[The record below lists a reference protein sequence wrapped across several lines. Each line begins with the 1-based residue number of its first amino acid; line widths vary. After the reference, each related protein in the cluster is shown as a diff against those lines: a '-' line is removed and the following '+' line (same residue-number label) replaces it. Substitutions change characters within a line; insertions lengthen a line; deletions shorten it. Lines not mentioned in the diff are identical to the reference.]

1 MKKLQF
7 FFIALAAFLFI
18 GTVQTAVAQSRKPNK
33 RTTTTSPRKKLT
45 TTQQNTTTE
54 AYPAVVN
61 GHLAFMG
68 ISLAETPATFKKKL
82 QAKGFKVFQEYE
94 GDVALKGLVNGV
106 PSLVRISN
114 GQILVNDQKSY
125 QLSKAKARF
134 HQLVQVL
141 EGIYGKGTRGE
152 SDEYSLNHKIKV
164 AKGFIEINMFN
175 EDEMDGS
182 SDYYMVNALYQDI
195 GE

>member
-1 MKKLQF
+1 M
-7 FFIALAAFLFI
+7 ALLMF
-18 GTVQTAVAQSRKPNK
+18 GTAQTAMAQNRKPNK
-33 RTTTTSPRKKLT
+33 RTTTTSPRKKPT

-54 AYPAVVN
+54 TYPAVVN

-82 QAKGFKVFQEYE
+82 LAKGFRLFLEYE
-94 GDVALKGLVNGV
+94 GGVTLKGLVNGV
-106 PSLVRISN
+106 PSLVNISN
-114 GQILVNDQKSY
+114 GQILINDQKSY

-141 EGIYGKGTRGE
+141 EEIYGKGTRGE

-164 AKGFIEINMFN
+164 AKGVIIIDMFN

>member
-1 MKKLQF
+1 MKKITLLLM
-7 FFIALAAFLFI
+7 ALLMF
-18 GTVQTAVAQSRKPNK
+18 GTAQTAMAQNRKPNK
-33 RTTTTSPRKKLT
+33 RTTTTSQRKKPT
-45 TTQQNTTTE
+45 TTQKNTTTE
-54 AYPAVVN
+54 TYPAVVN

-82 QAKGFKVFQEYE
+82 LAKGFRLFQEYE
-94 GDVALKGLVNGV
+94 GGVTLKGLVNGV
-106 PSLVRISN
+106 PILVNISN
-114 GQILVNDQKSY
+114 GQILINDQKSY

-141 EGIYGKGTRGE
+141 EEIYGKGTRGE

-195 GE
+195 GA